1 MPSGFNWNELEGKLS
16 EIKDPRERG
25 AITAEVARAHVKL
38 YGKIRYAIINA
49 IPHEFAS
56 TIAVFGNAEVMP
68 HPTRRSVRIEYI
80 TLNDRLGEPF
90 YVAIAG
96 TTGPGIAQAAT
107 ATALIK
113 SKCEHVRK
121 VILVGIAAGQENL
134 VDKEKDIRLG
144 DVIVGDKMIQ
154 YDYVK
159 RTDGKF
165 ELRGNNLSPGDKQ
178 LLNAVDRLL
187 SLQEHKGTASSVKPW
202 DKYIDRGIATIRSAD
217 RPLEDP
223 NTRLRKYVKGLVYER
238 SENRPHVHVGT
249 IGSACTLL
257 KDAEYRDSLS
267 VNHGTIAYE
276 MEGAGVAVA
285 SSMIDI
291 GYLNVRGIC
300 DYGDTRKSDD
310 WQTYASVCAAAVA
323 RAILEEVHSI

>member
-1 MPSGFNWNELEGKLS
+1 MSSRFNWKELEGKMG
-16 EIKDPRERG
+16 EIGSPAER
-25 AITAEVARAHVKL
+25 AAVRMEVVRAHLDL
-38 YGKIRYAIINA
+38 YSRINYAIINA

-56 TIAVFGNAEVMP
+56 TMAVFGKTELMP
-68 HPTRRSVRIEYI
+68 HPTKRSLRIEYL
-80 TLNDRLGEPF
+80 TLTDRLGDPF

-134 VDKEKDIRLG
+134 TDKEKDVRLG
-144 DVIVGDKMIQ
+144 DVVIGDKLIQ

-159 RTDGKF
+159 RTDGKI
-165 ELRGNNLSPGDKQ
+165 ELRGNNLPPGDKQ

-187 SLQEHKGTASSVKPW
+187 SLQEHRGSSTQAKPW
-202 DKYIDRGIATIRSAD
+202 NEYIDRGVAVIRSAD
-217 RPLEDP
+217 RPKDDP
-223 NTRLRKYVKGLVYER
+223 NASLRNYVKGHVYER
-238 SENRPHVHVGT
+238 SDTQPNVHVGT

-257 KDAEYRDSLS
+257 KDAEYRDSLNAS
-267 VNHGTIAYE
+267 HGTIAYE

-285 SSMIDI
+285 SAMIDV

-300 DYGDTRKSDD
+300 DYGDVRKSDE

-323 RAILEEVHSI
+323 RAILEEIHSI